1 MMVGSKR
8 NAVADG
14 LPLAERESQPKEALM
29 ALPGSGAEMQRSAK
43 DKLMRDL
50 EGTIAKMST

>member
-1 MMVGSKR
+1 MACRWQSVNLS
-8 NAVADG
+8 
-14 LPLAERESQPKEALM
+14 PKEALM